1 MGYILLEGG
10 AEFGGL
16 MDKADLRA
24 LALAGGPHARLSIIP
39 AAAAPDHNHL
49 LAGQSGESWFRGLG
63 ATHVTALPLIDRPS
77 ANSKNVAEALGRSRL
92 IYMLGGFPHYLAQTL
107 MGSLSWGAI
116 LAANR
121 NGAVIAGSS
130 AGAMVLCAQY
140 YDPVSKMVEKGLN
153 LVPGACI
160 LPHHNTFGQGWAS
173 HLAQRLPEILLIGID
188 EETGMI
194 NDGPQGQWQIYGKG
208 SVTLYRL
215 HQCRCYAGGETFAL
229 K

>member
-1 MGYILLEGG
+1 M
-10 AEFGGL
+10 
-16 MDKADLRA
+16 
-24 LALAGGPHARLSIIP
+24 
-39 AAAAPDHNHL
+39 
-49 LAGQSGESWFRGLG
+49 
-63 ATHVTALPLIDRPS
+63 
-77 ANSKNVAEALGRSRL
+77 

-130 AGAMVLCAQY
+130 AGAMVLCDQY
-140 YDPVSKMVEKGLN
+140 YDTASKMVEKGLN
-153 LVPGACI
+153 LVPGACV

-173 HLAQRLPEILLIGID
+173 QLAQRLPEILLIGID

-208 SVTLYRL
+208 SVTLYRR
-215 HQCRCYAGGETFAL
+215 HQCRCYAGEETFAL